1 MAKNSSAIREPYKD
15 RLFLAGIYVF
25 LIIVLLVILI
35 PLLNIVSSSFSHP
48 KAVVSGRVWLFPVDF
63 SIEGYK
69 AVFNNPNIVI
79 GFRNSFFY
87 TIVGT
92 LINIVLTVMIAYPL
106 SRKTFY
112 GRGFIMA
119 VLVFTMLFDGGL
131 IPYYLVVK
139 ALGLLNTPWAM
150 ILPGG
155 IAVFQ
160 VIVART
166 FFQTTIP
173 DDLYEAAE
181 MDGCSDFR
189 FITSIVLP
197 LSKPIIA
204 VMTLM
209 YAVGHWNA
217 YFQALIFLRDPN
229 LFPLQIILRE
239 ILVLNTIDPTM
250 MSNVDQ
256 ALARAGLKEQLKY
269 ALIVVA
275 SLPVL
280 LIYPFVQKHFTK
292 GVMIGSIKNREDLL
306 PCIIEGGDK

>member
-1 MAKNSSAIREPYKD
+1 MAKKTSKVRETFGD
-15 RLFLAGIYVF
+15 RLFLTGIYIF
-25 LIIVLLVILI
+25 LILVLLIILL
-35 PLLNIVSSSFSHP
+35 PLMNILSSSFSHP
-48 KAVVSGRVWLFPVDF
+48 SAVVAGKVWLFPVDF
-63 SIEGYK
+63 SLAGYQ
-69 AVFNNPNIVI
+69 AVFDNPNII
-79 GFRNSFFY
+79 LGFRNSILY
-87 TIVGT
+87 TIAGT
-92 LINIVLTVMIAYPL
+92 LVNVVLTIMIAYPL

-112 GRGFIMA
+112 GRGLIMA

-150 ILPGG
+150 ILPGAV
-155 IAVFQ
+155 AVFQ
-160 VIVART
+160 VIIART

-181 MDGCSDFR
+181 MDGCSDMR
-189 FITSIVLP
+189 FITSVVIP

-239 ILVLNTIDPTM
+239 ILVLNSVDPSM

-256 ALARAGLKEQLKY
+256 VLALAGLKEQLKY

-275 SLPVL
+275 SVPVL
-280 LIYPFVQKHFTK
+280 IIYPFVQKHFTK
-292 GVMIGSIKNREDLL
+292 GVMIGSLKS
-306 PCIIEGGDK
+306 

>member
-1 MAKNSSAIREPYKD
+1 MTKKTSKVRESFGD
-15 RLFLAGIYVF
+15 RVFLTGIYTF
-25 LIIVLLVILI
+25 LILVLLIILL
-35 PLLNIVSSSFSHP
+35 PLMNILSSSFSHP
-48 KAVVSGRVWLFPVDF
+48 SAVVAGKVWLFPVDF
-63 SIEGYK
+63 SLAGYK
-69 AVFNNPNIVI
+69 AVFDNPNII
-79 GFRNSFFY
+79 LGFRNSILY
-87 TIVGT
+87 TIAGT
-92 LINIVLTVMIAYPL
+92 LVNVVLTIMIAYPL

-112 GRGFIMA
+112 GRGLIMA

-150 ILPGG
+150 ILPGAV
-155 IAVFQ
+155 AVFQ
-160 VIVART
+160 VIIART

-181 MDGCSDFR
+181 IDGCSDMR
-189 FITSIVLP
+189 FITSVVIP

-239 ILVLNTIDPTM
+239 ILVLNSVDPSM

-256 ALARAGLKEQLKY
+256 VLALAGLKEQLKY

-275 SLPVL
+275 SVPVL

-292 GVMIGSIKNREDLL
+292 GVMIGSLKS
-306 PCIIEGGDK
+306 

>member
-1 MAKNSSAIREPYKD
+1 MAKKINKIREPNKD

-25 LIIVLLVILI
+25 LVIVLLVILI
-35 PLLNIVSSSFSHP
+35 PLLNIVSSSLSHP
-48 KAVVSGRVWLFPVDF
+48 KAVVSGKVWLFPVDF
-63 SIEGYK
+63 SLAGYK
-69 AVFNNPNIVI
+69 AVFNNSNILI
-79 GFRNSFFY
+79 GFRNSLFY
-87 TIVGT
+87 TVVGT
-92 LINIVLTVMIAYPL
+92 LVNIVLTIMIAYPL

-112 GRGFIMA
+112 GRGLIMA

-160 VIVART
+160 VIIART

-173 DDLYEAAE
+173 DDLFEAAE
-181 MDGCSDFR
+181 MDGCSDLR

-209 YAVGHWNA
+209 YAVGHWNT

-239 ILVLNTIDPTM
+239 ILVLNTIDPSM
-250 MSNVDQ
+250 MANVDQ
-256 ALARAGLKEQLKY
+256 ALAKAGLKEQLKY

-275 SLPVL
+275 SVPVL
-280 LIYPFVQKHFTK
+280 IIYPFVQKHFTK
-292 GVMIGSIKNREDLL
+292 GVMIGSLKE
-306 PCIIEGGDK
+306 